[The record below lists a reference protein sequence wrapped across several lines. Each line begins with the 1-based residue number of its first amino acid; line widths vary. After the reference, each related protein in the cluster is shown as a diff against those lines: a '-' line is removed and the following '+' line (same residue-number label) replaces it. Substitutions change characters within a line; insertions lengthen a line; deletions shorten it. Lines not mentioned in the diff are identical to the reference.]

1 MYPVQNIIQEM
12 EEKHQIFLGED
23 RNVRNVFKKLWKE
36 RDISEGSDEKDKLK
50 QLVFNIVWASMIVK
64 EDADTVE
71 EYGMR
76 IRKMLWEYER
86 DKEKLRSCYSDNDM
100 KLIGG
105 MIDQIN
111 VCKDKMYPVKEMT
124 LFMKEK
130 YLMYFNRN
138 HGLNYVFGN
147 LWDIYGT
154 AGSTDEEDVLQTLI
168 YDIIIVSIN
177 VKEEVSTAAD
187 FGMEI
192 RQMMREYEKNK
203 EKLPI
208 YYDDNDMKLIEDMI
222 DQINA
227 CKEKWVK

>member
-1 MYPVQNIIQEM
+1 MYLVQDIIQDM
-12 EEKHQIFLGED
+12 EEKHQVFLGED

-36 RDISEGSDEKDKLK
+36 RDISESSEEDMLK

-76 IRKMLWEYER
+76 IRKMLWEYEEN
-86 DKEKLRSCYSDNDM
+86 KEKLRACYSDNDM
-100 KLIGG
+100 RLIED

-111 VCKDKMYPVKEMT
+111 TCKDKMYPVKEMI
-124 LFMKEK
+124 LFIKEK
-130 YLMYFNRN
+130 YLMYSKRN

-154 AGSTDEEDVLQTLI
+154 AGSTDEEDVLQTLV

-177 VKEEVSTAAD
+177 IKEEASIVAD
-187 FGMEI
+187 LGMEI
-192 RQMMREYEKNK
+192 RQMMKGYEESKA
-203 EKLPI
+203 KLPI
-208 YYDDNDMKLIEDMI
+208 YYDNNDIKLIEDMI

>member
-1 MYPVQNIIQEM
+1 MYPVQNIMQEM

-64 EDADTVE
+64 EDADIVE

-76 IRKMLWEYER
+76 VRKMLWEYER

-100 KLIGG
+100 KLIEG

-111 VCKDKMYPVKEMT
+111 VCKDKMCPVKQMIS
-124 LFMKEK
+124 FMEET
-130 YLMYFNRN
+130 YLLYSKRN
-138 HGLNYVFGN
+138 QGLVYVFGN
-147 LWDIYGT
+147 LWKAYEIYYC
-154 AGSTDEEDVLQTLI
+154 SEEEDMLQTLV
-168 YDIIIVSIN
+168 YDIIIAN
-177 VKEEVSTAAD
+177 MNLQEELLTPSQKFCIGETIIA
-187 FGMEI
+187 
-192 RQMMREYEKNK
+192 YEKHK
-203 EKLPI
+203 EKIFI
-208 YYDDNDMKLIEDMI
+208 YYDDNDIKLIEDMI